1 MGLCPLSGLSVHP
14 DPADPVP
21 FATSDRFERLLGHSG
36 LGFGVNVLPYLE
48 RREAAGVRAVS
59 RVFGTAVERRR
70 IWPVRSCSM
79 SLGGP
84 VTNHMFQKLL
94 HRRVCVCLQTPVNGR
109 LSVPVAFQKV
119 TTRISM
125 PLAV

>member
-59 RVFGTAVERRR
+59 RVFCTAVERRR
-70 IWPVRSCSM
+70 NWPVRSCSM
-79 SLGGP
+79 YLGGP
-84 VTNHMFQKLL
+84 LINHMFQKLL
-94 HRRVCVCLQTPVNGR
+94 SWCRCMCLQTPVNGR

-119 TTRISM
+119 T
-125 PLAV
+125 L